1 MVDKESKEESE
12 YYYSMNPAKP
22 KARVQYDAPIGPEHP
37 HSSARVGRK
46 ELGPTRATL
55 EAEERRI
62 KKEKEKKFQRDF
74 EIESRATAARLRAEK
89 QEAKQKPSPAYK
101 PHPSFGGMVVGKV
114 KERLI
119 SAWNAPP
126 SKPASRSRKRR
137 PGRPTQVVRRSRE
150 IRAPA
155 QPRGEFGFGG
165 MELPGW
171 GSSGRKRKGGF
182 GGLGL
187 L

>member
-1 MVDKESKEESE
+1 MGIIDKAKDLAEQARVKFEEREAQREIEAQGRMLNRQDAAVQRRGAGKLSQEGFETRYKESETLYQKE
-12 YYYSMNPAKP
+12 
-22 KARVQYDAPIGPEHP
+22 
-37 HSSARVGRK
+37 RK
-46 ELGPTRATL
+46 TP
-55 EAEERRI
+55 ERRI
-62 KKEKEKKFQRDF
+62 KEGLVSVGQR
-74 EIESRATAARLRAEK
+74 I
-89 QEAKQKPSPAYK
+89 
-101 PHPSFGGMVVGKV
+101 M
-114 KERLI
+114 
-119 SAWNAPP
+119 APP
-126 SKPASRSRKRR
+126 PKPASRPRKRR